1 MKYTDICTLDAQGRI
16 VIPTK
21 MRKILN
27 LVNQDSLEA
36 ELSGQEIHLR
46 KCGELPIDT
55 HRLASLLTILYN
67 SSRHTV
73 ALCSDTQVV
82 HAVGSFLPDRTPV
95 SKELSACIQAE
106 KEYLPDTSRPV

>member
-46 KCGELPIDT
+46 KCGEPPIDT
-55 HRLASLLTILYN
+55 HRLAS
-67 SSRHTV
+67 
-73 ALCSDTQVV
+73 
-82 HAVGSFLPDRTPV
+82 FLPYYPV
-95 SKELSACIQAE
+95 QQQPAHRCPLFR
-106 KEYLPDTSRPV
+106 YTGR

>member
-1 MKYTDICTLDAQGRI
+1 MKYTDICTFDAQGRI

-55 HRLASLLTILYN
+55 HRLAEEDSYERFANTTGGRA
-67 SSRHTV
+67 SS
-73 ALCSDTQVV
+73 
-82 HAVGSFLPDRTPV
+82 
-95 SKELSACIQAE
+95 E
-106 KEYLPDTSRPV
+106 